1 MGVNLSYGN
10 QRAHSEQSVAQQTH
24 AGSQLTAGREL
35 TLHAT
40 QGDIDI
46 AGSQLKAGRD
56 TTLSAA
62 QDILLHS
69 SQDSETLSGKNSS
82 HGGSLGVG
90 IGASGNS
97 AGISISASV
106 NASKGKENGSSLTHQ
121 ETTLDSGGAVTLRS
135 GRDTTLTGA
144 QVNGERI
151 AAEVGR
157 NLTLTSEQDSNRYDS
172 KQQSASAGGSFTFG
186 SMTGS
191 GSLSLSQ
198 DKMHSTYESVQ
209 EQTGLFAGKGGF
221 DVKVGEHTQLNGA
234 VIGSTASAEHNRLE
248 TGTLGFSDIDN
259 QAAYK
264 VEHQSVGASTG
275 GGMANF
281 IGNLANG
288 LAVAGNKEKSDS
300 STTHAAVSDGTII
313 INDSAK
319 QQQNVDDPSRDVAHA
334 NQTLSPIFDKEKEQQ
349 RMQTLQLI
357 GKIGNQAADIARTQ
371 GEIAGLKAQ
380 SDAAALEAARAEL
393 MVHGNSHPTSEQVA
407 KQAYQNAK
415 ATFGTGS
422 AIQQAIT
429 ASTAAIQGLAGG
441 DIAKALAGASA
452 PYLAEIIHRQTTSA
466 DGEVN
471 KTANLMAHAVVNAAL
486 SLAKGENAL
495 AGASSAVTA
504 EAVGLISKSYYDK
517 ILLSWMSHRNKPS
530 VP

>member
-10 QRAHSEQSVAQQTH
+10 QSAHSEQSVAQQTH
-24 AGSQLTAGREL
+24 AGSQLTAGRDL
-35 TLHAT
+35 SLQAT

-97 AGISISASV
+97 AGLSISASV

-121 ETTLDSGGAVTLRS
+121 ETTLDSGGAVTLHS

-172 KQQSASAGGSFTFG
+172 KQKSASAGGSFTFG
-186 SMTGS
+186 TMTPS
-191 GSLSLSQ
+191 GSLNLSQ
-198 DKMHSTYESVQ
+198 DKMHSSYDSVQ

-248 TGTLGFSDIDN
+248 TGTLGFSDIEN

-288 LAVAGNKEKSDS
+288 LAVVGNKEKSDS

-313 INDSAK
+313 INDTAK
-319 QQQNVDDPSRDVAHA
+319 QQQNVYDLSRDVAHA

-357 GKIGNQAADIARTQ
+357 GEIGNQAADIALTQ

-380 SDAAALEAARAEL
+380 SDPAALDAARAEL
-393 MVHGNSHPTSEQVA
+393 VSKGNADPTSEQIA
-407 KQAYQNAK
+407 EKAYQSAK
-415 ATFGTGS
+415 AS
-422 AIQQAIT
+422 HLEQ
-429 ASTAAIQGLAGG
+429 
-441 DIAKALAGASA
+441 
-452 PYLAEIIHRQTTSA
+452 
-466 DGEVN
+466 
-471 KTANLMAHAVVNAAL
+471 
-486 SLAKGENAL
+486 
-495 AGASSAVTA
+495 AVTYS
-504 EAVGLISKSYYDK
+504 GLLPPQPPQYKD
-517 ILLSWMSHRNKPS
+517 WR
-530 VP
+530 

>member
-1 MGVNLSYGN
+1 
-10 QRAHSEQSVAQQTH
+10 
-24 AGSQLTAGREL
+24 
-35 TLHAT
+35 
-40 QGDIDI
+40 
-46 AGSQLKAGRD
+46 
-56 TTLSAA
+56 
-62 QDILLHS
+62 
-69 SQDSETLSGKNSS
+69 
-82 HGGSLGVG
+82 
-90 IGASGNS
+90 
-97 AGISISASV
+97 
-106 NASKGKENGSSLTHQ
+106 
-121 ETTLDSGGAVTLRS
+121 
-135 GRDTTLTGA
+135 
-144 QVNGERI
+144 
-151 AAEVGR
+151 
-157 NLTLTSEQDSNRYDS
+157 
-172 KQQSASAGGSFTFG
+172 
-186 SMTGS
+186 MTGS
-191 GSLSLSQ
+191 GTLNLSQ

>member
-10 QRAHSEQSVAQQTH
+10 QRARSEQSVAQQTH
-24 AGSQLTAGREL
+24 AGSQLTAGRDL
-35 TLHAT
+35 TLQAT

-121 ETTLDSGGAVTLRS
+121 ETTLDSGGAVTLHS

-186 SMTGS
+186 TMTPS
-191 GSLSLSQ
+191 GSLNLSQ

-264 VEHQSVGASTG
+264 VEHQSVGISSGAG
-275 GGMANF
+275 VAGNF

-313 INDSAK
+313 INDTAK
-319 QQQNVDDPSRDVAHA
+319 QQQNVDDLSRDVAHA

-357 GKIGNQAADIARTQ
+357 GEIGNQAADIARTQ
-371 GEIAGLKAQ
+371 GEIAGFTAAKA
-380 SDAAALEAARAEL
+380 E
-393 MVHGNSHPTSEQVA
+393 HPTYTDDQLRETVEFKKASEP
-407 KQAYQNAK
+407 
-415 ATFGTGS
+415 FGTGGD
-422 AIQQAIT
+422 IQRAIT

-441 DIAKALAGASA
+441 DIAKALAGGAA
-452 PYLAEIIHRQTTSA
+452 P
-466 DGEVN
+466 
-471 KTANLMAHAVVNAAL
+471 
-486 SLAKGENAL
+486 
-495 AGASSAVTA
+495 
-504 EAVGLISKSYYDK
+504 
-517 ILLSWMSHRNKPS
+517 
-530 VP
+530 